1 MTAPTSASPSPSSP
15 YAETTPGAGSEG
27 STPAVP
33 LAANPAQAPALVP
46 HRLRVI
52 FAGVCALILTVGL
65 ARFAYTPMLPIM
77 RAQAGL
83 SYLAGGWLAT
93 FNYAGYIAGA
103 LLAASLSDLQR
114 KYRLYRIGLVVA
126 VASTAAMGLT
136 DDLVLWAVL
145 RFLSGFSSTAGLLI
159 ASGLVLNWLMR
170 QGHRPELGLHFTGL
184 GLGIVVSGLAVAAMV
199 GRLSWEHQWLGLG
212 LLGLLFFLPAWGWLP
227 APAPLGQGQGMGA
240 AAPPSRRWMGL
251 LIGAYFCAGFGYVVS
266 ATFIVAILEKLPLL
280 AGKGGWVWVVVGLA
294 AAPSC
299 FVWDRLA
306 ARLGQIPALLL
317 GYGLQVL
324 SILLPVVSADPTLN
338 LLSTMLYGGTFVG
351 IVSLTLSLIGRCF
364 PENPAKAMARLTLSY
379 GVAQIV
385 APAMAGYIAAATGSY
400 QGALVVAAGVM
411 GVGMVLLRRLGR
423 EPV

>member
-1 MTAPTSASPSPSSP
+1 MTAPSAAPSAPASPYPDPALGAGGEGPASPSP
-15 YAETTPGAGSEG
+15 
-27 STPAVP
+27 
-33 LAANPAQAPALVP
+33 LATAPSQGPAPAP

-159 ASGLVLNWLMR
+159 ASGLVLNWLMG

-227 APAPLGQGQGMGA
+227 APAPLGSARTVAA

-280 AGKGGWVWVVVGLA
+280 AGKGGWVWVVVGLG

-317 GYGLQVL
+317 GYGLQGL

-338 LLSTMLYGGTFVG
+338 LLSAMLYGGTFVG

-411 GVGMVLLRRLGR
+411 GVGMVLLRRLSR
-423 EPV
+423 EPR